1 MTRTSRPRSFA
12 ELVEAAVPQLSGRML
27 AQRVRSSWPSLAGP
41 EAARRSRPSAI
52 NGDVLQVTVDNSP
65 WLHELT
71 LRSEELTDRV
81 RAAFPGVRGL
91 RFALGHVSADDPS
104 PASVVEPDPPELS
117 VAELQAID
125 HAAAAIQDPALAHAA
140 RRLLTK
146 GWRSASPRG
155 GA

>member
-1 MTRTSRPRSFA
+1 M
-12 ELVEAAVPQLSGRML
+12 
-27 AQRVRSSWPSLAGP
+27 
-41 EAARRSRPSAI
+41 

-71 LRSEELTDRV
+71 LRSRELTDRV
-81 RAAFPGVRGL
+81 RASFPAVRGL
-91 RFALGHVSADDPS
+91 RFALGQVSADAPS
-104 PASVVEPDPPELS
+104 PPPVVEPDPPELS
-117 VAELQAID
+117 PADLTAID